1 MPRIEATLGT
11 ALLVSLCAAVLA
23 ACSPA
28 AQRDPQPSSFTDDEF
43 TVPSQSELANS
54 ARAKPSPAGGNV
66 VSGTLGFD
74 DLEGGCAFIE
84 TEDGTRYEVI
94 YPVGWTLDRA
104 SGELRS
110 DDGAVAMP
118 GDAVTVRG
126 AVATDRSSIC
136 QIGPIFVATEVETAA
151 P

>member
-1 MPRIEATLGT
+1 LCA
-11 ALLVSLCAAVLA
+11 ALLV
-23 ACSPA
+23 ACTSVGQAEPD
-28 AQRDPQPSSFTDDEF
+28 REPESFTDEES
-43 TVPSQSELANS
+43 TVPSQSDRARS
-54 ARAKPSPAGGNV
+54 ARPKPSPAVGGTV
-66 VSGTLGFD
+66 TGMLGFD
-74 DLEGGCAFIE
+74 DIEGGCAFVE
-84 TEDGTRYEVI
+84 AQDGTRYEVI
-94 YPVGWTLDRA
+94 YPDGWTLDRA

-136 QIGPIFVATEVETAA
+136 QIGPIFVATDVEVAA